1 MPDAYLV
8 LSYLIATVPFLNN
21 LIDKRTCINSLF
33 EVLKCLLYLAPK
45 KCFEYQISDQLHASQ
60 VFFLRQSVW
69 LQFVKIS
76 ELVVG
81 CGKQDMKI

>member
-45 KCFEYQISDQLHASQ
+45 KCFEYQISDQLQ
-60 VFFLRQSVW
+60 VSQSVW